1 MRLSAKCGQKKHQKS
16 DFEAFY
22 GSAKIA
28 TQEPEKP
35 GESHHEHI

>member
-1 MRLSAKCGQKKHQKS
+1 VGKKMHQKS

-22 GSAKIA
+22 QSAKIA

-35 GESHHEHI
+35 GESQHERI